1 MKVSLYMSVGI
12 IKERY
17 EKLNT
22 FLEKNLG
29 ALVLGILLGVLPIT
43 IYGIPF
49 TLSLAENLL
58 IGKHETYDLYSICKV
73 LVAAFLSVFL
83 LLIWTNDVLRNKKR
97 VVLKKS
103 MFWVILYL
111 LLNVISVIRS
121 EYLGIAIFGQF
132 ERFEGLVTQLIYV
145 TLFF

>member
-1 MKVSLYMSVGI
+1 MSVGI

-73 LVAAFLSVFL
+73 LVAAFYRYSY
-83 LLIWTNDVLRNKKR
+83 
-97 VVLKKS
+97 
-103 MFWVILYL
+103 YL
-111 LLNVISVIRS
+111 FGLMM
-121 EYLGIAIFGQF
+121 YLGIKKEWF
-132 ERFEGLVTQLIYV
+132 
-145 TLFF
+145 